1 MDSLFQLRSCL
12 FIEPYRHGRHHS
24 SKLLA
29 YAVMIVTNQT
39 AKKHGT
45 TRANMPRKTNEGVM
59 ILCKTI
65 TANLL
70 TIVGLLVEP
79 ITSLEKPKG
88 FIWGS
93 LFNKQHPITLT
104 SKYTVISSSL
114 SSFLFLSS
122 ILISNS
128 RNHRIIGY

>member
-1 MDSLFQLRSCL
+1 MFQLRSCL

-79 ITSLEKPKG
+79 ITSLAKPKA
-88 FIWGS
+88 S
-93 LFNKQHPITLT
+93 LEA
-104 SKYTVISSSL
+104 SL
-114 SSFLFLSS
+114 S
-122 ILISNS
+122 I
-128 RNHRIIGY
+128 RKPP